1 MQKPAMQTD
10 VLSGRR
16 TLDMKSDI
24 IYLKLEQNSQVTH
37 KKILLEDVADI
48 LSVDS
53 DLQKE
58 SGKLVLYTFK
68 GDKKQKL
75 TFSALKVIALLQK
88 QHPNLLVENIGETDF
103 IVEYQPEKR
112 PSKFMEYF
120 KAAILGLIVFFGSA
134 FTIMTFNTDVSV
146 GEVFSLFYKLVMGT
160 KETRGSILEISYS
173 IGIAIGILGFYN
185 HFSARNERDD
195 PTPLH
200 IEMRNYEEEM
210 NKAIIKNASREGKE
224 IT

>member
-1 MQKPAMQTD
+1 VKGM
-10 VLSGRR
+10 VI
-16 TLDMKSDI
+16 DMKTDI

-37 KKILLEDVADI
+37 KKVLLEDVAE
-48 LSVDS
+48 LMSVDME
-53 DLQKE
+53 LQKQ

-75 TFSALKVIALLQK
+75 TFSALKVIGLIQK
-88 QHPNLLVENIGETDF
+88 QHPGILVENIGETDF
-103 IVEYQPEKR
+103 VVEFTPDKR
-112 PSKFMEYF
+112 PAKWEEYL
-120 KAAILGLIVFFGSA
+120 KAVLLGLIVFFGSA

-146 GEVFSLFYKLVMGT
+146 GEVFDLFYRLVMGT
-160 KETRGSILEISYS
+160 EETKGSILEITYS

>member
-1 MQKPAMQTD
+1 VK
-10 VLSGRR
+10 GIGI
-16 TLDMKSDI
+16 DMKTDI